1 MKILYR
7 LFKFILILIML
18 VITNMAFTQQRT
30 VTGTVI
36 SNEDK
41 AALPEVTII
50 VKGTTKGTKTDVDGK
65 YSLDLSGNET
75 LVFSYVGFISKEVP
89 VSNRSVIDI
98 SLAPDNQHLED
109 VVVVGYGSVKKVILP
124 AQYPL

>member
-1 MKILYR
+1 MV
-7 LFKFILILIML
+7 